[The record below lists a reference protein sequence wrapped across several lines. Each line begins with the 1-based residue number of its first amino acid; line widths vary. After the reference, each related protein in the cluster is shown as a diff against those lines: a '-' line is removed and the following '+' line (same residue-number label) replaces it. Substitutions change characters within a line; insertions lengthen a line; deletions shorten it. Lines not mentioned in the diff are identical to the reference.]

1 MKKIIFNPIEGIFD
15 YVDVVPTEVIPFT
28 ISSNNVWLRVPT
40 TLIKIFNVEIFD
52 QFNQQKITIDFR
64 INVDNTLDVRSN
76 KNITITV
83 RIQGE

>member
-15 YVDVVPTEVIPFT
+15 YVDSVQTEVIPFT
-28 ISSNNVWLRVPT
+28 ISQNNVWLRVPT
-40 TLIKIFNVEIFD
+40 KILKIFNVETFD

-76 KNITITV
+76 KNLTINV